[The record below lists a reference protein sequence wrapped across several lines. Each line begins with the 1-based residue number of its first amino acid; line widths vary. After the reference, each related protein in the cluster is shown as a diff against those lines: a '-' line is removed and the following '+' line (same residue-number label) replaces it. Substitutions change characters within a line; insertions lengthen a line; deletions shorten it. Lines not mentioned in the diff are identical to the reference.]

1 MLTYYIYYGTILK
14 RQVIGGIKMLK
25 LIENGDIFNSSCEYL
40 VNPVNTVGVMGK
52 GLALS
57 FKNKFPNNFKKY
69 KKYCNSGDFVVGK
82 LLITSENNKKI
93 INFPTKIHWK
103 DNSRIGFIIDGL
115 KKLKIAIE
123 KRDIKSVAMPKIGC
137 GLGGLDWNLVFK
149 EICKFHSELDENI
162 SNDLL
167 IEIYL

>member
-1 MLTYYIYYGTILK
+1 MVQYKK
-14 RQVIGGIKMLK
+14 RQVIGGITMLK

-123 KRDIKSVAMPKIGC
+123 KHNIKSIAMPKIGC

-149 EICKFHSELDENI
+149 EICKFHSELPEEI
-162 SNDLL
+162 SKDLV

>member
-1 MLTYYIYYGTILK
+1 
-14 RQVIGGIKMLK
+14 MLK
-25 LIENGDIFNSSCEYL
+25 LIENGDIFNSECEYL

-69 KKYCNSGDFVVGK
+69 KKYCQSGDFVVGK
-82 LLITSENNKKI
+82 LLIISENNKKI

-149 EICKFHSELDENI
+149 EICKFHSQLDENI
-162 SNDLL
+162 SNNLL